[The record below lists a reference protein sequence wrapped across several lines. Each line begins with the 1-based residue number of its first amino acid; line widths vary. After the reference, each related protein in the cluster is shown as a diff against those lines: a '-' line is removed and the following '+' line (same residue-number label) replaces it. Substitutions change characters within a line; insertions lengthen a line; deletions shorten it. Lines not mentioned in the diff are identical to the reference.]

1 MIKTILR
8 ALAGLGALCIVAV
21 APLAAEP
28 AAQGQGAA
36 SQTQLE
42 VATFGGGCFWC
53 TQADFDKVPG
63 VVATEV
69 GFMGGRTRNPT
80 YDEVAWGHTGHVEVV
95 QVRFDPRIVGYGKL
109 VDYYWRHVDVLD
121 GRGQFSDRGA
131 PYRPVI
137 FTHSAEQQRI
147 AEASKAALDGSKR
160 FAKPVAVKIEPA
172 SDFTPA
178 EGVHQKFYTKN
189 TFRYKFYRLG
199 SGRDARLRQL
209 WGDEAM

>member
-1 MIKTILR
+1 MIKPLLR
-8 ALAGLGALCIVAV
+8 ALACLSALCLVAFS
-21 APLAAEP
+21 AHAAEP
-28 AAQGQGAA
+28 AATSPKSQG
-36 SQTQLE
+36 QLE

-53 TQADFDKVPG
+53 SQADFDKVPG
-63 VVATEV
+63 VVSTEV
-69 GFMGGRTRNPT
+69 GFMGGRTKNPT
-80 YDEVAWGHTGHVEVV
+80 YDEVAWGNTGHVEVV
-95 QVRFDPRIVGYGKL
+95 QVKFDPKIVGYDKL
-109 VDYYWRHVDVLD
+109 VDFYWRHVDVLD

-137 FTHSAEQQRI
+137 FAHSADQQRI
-147 AEASKAALDGSKR
+147 AEASKSALDASKR
-160 FAKPVAVKIEPA
+160 FAKPIAVKIEPA

-178 EGVHQKFYTKN
+178 DGTHQKFYTTN

>member
-160 FAKPVAVKIEPA
+160 FAMPVAGRIERA